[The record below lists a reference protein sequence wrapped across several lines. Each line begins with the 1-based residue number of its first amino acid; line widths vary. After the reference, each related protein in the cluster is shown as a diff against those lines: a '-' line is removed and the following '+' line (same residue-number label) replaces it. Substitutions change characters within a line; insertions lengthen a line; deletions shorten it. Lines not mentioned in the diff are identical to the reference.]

1 MAGVDGGLIKGLL
14 GGAEEALVGVQE
26 EFGMGGTAGGVAE
39 GPGLVEGREIGL
51 SGVSGEALT
60 VEGLN
65 LNAGAAEQEIEELGG
80 FGFDGA
86 GTAFEGRDEGGGEGL
101 EGLHFGGRE
110 ELGPAFGDGIGGGE
124 GQSGFL
130 REATLGQGPESE

>member
-1 MAGVDGGLIKGLL
+1 MAGVDGGLVEGLF
-14 GGAEEALVGVQE
+14 GGAEEAFVRVQE
-26 EFGMGGTAGGVAE
+26 EFGMGSAAGGIAE
-39 GPGLVEGREIGL
+39 APGLVEWREISFLCVG
-51 SGVSGEALT
+51 GETLT
-60 VEGLN
+60 VEVLN
-65 LNAGAAEQEIEELGG
+65 LNAGAAEQEVEELGG

-124 GQSGFL
+124 GQGGFL
-130 REATLGQGPESE
+130 GEATLGQGPESE